1 MVIRIIK
8 YIISILALIIL
19 LVFGVLFSVIK
30 LYDKEIKDIAL
41 KQINNQLISPMIIQ
55 NIELSAFN
63 YFPAISLQFS
73 NLLIKDPLAN
83 NDTLLFAK
91 NAFLNFDAYDLINK
105 KYIVRKLVL
114 KNGSLAAKVS
124 SDGKENFD
132 VFISKDKS
140 ENNNFKFSLEQLTLK
155 DFSVNYQ
162 NIPLSQQYDFTIS
175 DSKLKG
181 QFSNQEYD
189 LNILSSMSVN
199 KFDLEGVNY
208 ISSKNAN
215 TEIILQVKNDPF
227 SLVIKKG
234 KLKIADM
241 NFFLEGD
248 YKSSKKDRINLN
260 IKGNQIQISEIF
272 SILPLDYA
280 SIKTKY
286 SSEGIFNFDGNL
298 NGEINNKQPL
308 SFFVNF
314 NTENATLKDKL
325 NNIQLEKIDLSGTF
339 NNKEQNLKIIN
350 FSALMNDKIMRG
362 NLEIDNFKTPT
373 YFLNIEGLFD
383 LNKIPFF
390 TTLKDFSLDGETAIE
405 METKITTKND
415 KLFFENLDGNIVSE
429 KINIEYLPLKTQLE
443 LNDFEADISK
453 KNMDITVQNSFFN
466 EDEFSMN
473 LNFMDWNKWFQA
485 DSKKIKC
492 NYDLKLDKFHLDDF
506 LEIFDSKDSSKTDY
520 QIDLEGAIAANELY
534 YDNLKFFNISSKRL
548 KINKSI
554 EIKNL
559 FMESYDGEILLNIYN
574 ADLNSDNQNWLIDGE
589 LSSLNIKQLMKS
601 FNDFDQDYI
610 KNEHISGSISSDFNS
625 QLIFDSL
632 NNWDFQK
639 SSIESKNTFKD
650 IVLLEYPFL
659 YDILKVFENS
669 VITRNI
675 IDINHYEKNL
685 HKVVFKDFKSTIIF
699 SDGITEIDKTNFE
712 NDVLGFSFYGNYNL
726 ENLVDYHLSFNW
738 ADIVRKKKSK
748 SDIVQE
754 NPVKGKQL
762 YLKIS
767 GPVEDLNYGFDKAE
781 IKKERKEIISNEKET
796 IKDII
801 KGDYQED
808 EKKSE
813 VFELEKETL
822 EKDTIQEL
830 KDRQNLKAKKKK
842 DSSKLGK
849 FLKKLGVEEPEK
861 KKPEFEID
869 Q

>member
-8 YIISILALIIL
+8 YIVSILALIIL

-30 LYDKEIKDIAL
+30 LYDKEIKEIAL

-55 NIELSAFN
+55 DIELSAFN

-73 NLLIKDPLAN
+73 NLLIKDPMAN
-83 NDTLLFAK
+83 SDTLLFAK
-91 NAFLNFDAYDLINK
+91 KAFLNFDAYDLINK

-114 KNGSLAAKVS
+114 KNGSISVKISA
-124 SDGKENFD
+124 DGKENFN
-132 VFISKDKS
+132 VFVSNNKA
-140 ENNNFKFSLEQLTLK
+140 ENKNFKFSLDQLNLK
-155 DFSVNYQ
+155 DFSLNYQ
-162 NIPLSQQYDFTIS
+162 NIPLTQEYDFTIS

-181 QFSNQEYD
+181 QFSNKEYD
-189 LNILSSMSVN
+189 LNILSSMLVN

-208 ISSKNAN
+208 INSKNAN
-215 TEIILQVKNDPF
+215 TEIILHVINDPF
-227 SLVIKKG
+227 SLTIKKG
-234 KLKIADM
+234 KLKIGDM

-248 YKSSKKDRINLN
+248 YKSSKKDILNLN

-272 SILPLDYA
+272 SVLPLDYA
-280 SIKTKY
+280 SIKKY

-298 NGEINNKQPL
+298 NGEMNNKHPL
-308 SFFVNF
+308 SFIVNF
-314 NTENATLKDKL
+314 NAENATLKDKL
-325 NNIQLEKIDLSGTF
+325 NNIQLKNIYLSGTF
-339 NNKEQNLKIIN
+339 NNIEQKLRIIN
-350 FSALMNDKIMRG
+350 FSALMNDKIMSG
-362 NLEIDNFKTPT
+362 NLEVNNFNNPT

-390 TTLKDFSLDGETAIE
+390 TALEDFSLDGETAIE
-405 METKITTKND
+405 METKITTKNN
-415 KLFFENLDGNIVSE
+415 KLFFENLDGKILSE
-429 KINIEYLPLKTQLE
+429 KINIEYLPLKTQIE
-443 LNDFEADISK
+443 LNGFEADISK

-485 DSKKIKC
+485 ESKKIKC
-492 NYDLKLDKFHLDDF
+492 NYDLKLDKFHLDNF

-574 ADLNSDNQNWLIDGE
+574 ANLNSDNQNWLIDGE
-589 LSSLNIKQLMKS
+589 LSSLNIKKLMKS
-601 FNDFDQDYI
+601 FNDFDQNYI

-625 QLIFDSL
+625 KLIFDSL
-632 NNWDFQK
+632 NNWDFQN
-639 SSIESKNTFKD
+639 SSIKSKNTFKD

-659 YDILKVFENS
+659 YDILEVFENS

-685 HKVVFKDFKSTIIF
+685 HKVVFRDFKSTIF
-699 SDGITEIDKTNFE
+699 LSDGITQIDKTNFE
-712 NDVLGFSFYGNYNL
+712 NDVLDFSFYGNYNL
-726 ENLVDYHLSFNW
+726 ENQVDYHLSFNW
-738 ADIVRKKKSK
+738 ADIVRRKKSK

-762 YLKIS
+762 FLKIS
-767 GPVEDLNYGFDKAE
+767 GPVEDLSYGFDKAE
-781 IKKERKEIISNEKET
+781 IKKERKEIISHEK
-796 IKDII
+796 KII
-801 KGDYQED
+801 KEIINGEYQEE

-813 VFELEKETL
+813 VFELEQETL
-822 EKDTIQEL
+822 DKDTIQEL
-830 KDRQNLKAKKKK
+830 KAHQNQKIKNKK
-842 DSSKLGK
+842 DSSKLDK

>member
-41 KQINNQLISPMIIQ
+41 KKINNQLISPMIIQ
-55 NIELSAFN
+55 NLELSAFN

-314 NTENATLKDKL
+314 NAENATLKDKL

-390 TTLKDFSLDGETAIE
+390 TTLKDFSLDGETAIK

-632 NNWDFQK
+632 NNWDFQN
-639 SSIESKNTFKD
+639 SSIESKNTFKG

-712 NDVLGFSFYGNYNL
+712 NDVLDFSFYGNYNL

>member
-55 NIELSAFN
+55 NLELSAFN

-314 NTENATLKDKL
+314 NAENATLKDKL

-415 KLFFENLDGNIVSE
+415 KLFFENLDGKIVSE

-632 NNWDFQK
+632 NNWDFQN
-639 SSIESKNTFKD
+639 SSIESKNTFKG

-712 NDVLGFSFYGNYNL
+712 NDVLDFSFYGNYNL

-767 GPVEDLNYGFDKAE
+767 GPVEDLSYGFDKAE

>member
-30 LYDKEIKDIAL
+30 LYDKEIKEIAL

-55 NIELSAFN
+55 DIELSAFN

-314 NTENATLKDKL
+314 NAENATLKDKL

-632 NNWDFQK
+632 NNWDFQN
-639 SSIESKNTFKD
+639 SSIESKNTFKG

-712 NDVLGFSFYGNYNL
+712 NDVLDFSFYGNYNL

-767 GPVEDLNYGFDKAE
+767 GPVEDLSYGFDKAE

>member
-55 NIELSAFN
+55 NLELSAFN

-124 SDGKENFD
+124 TDGKENFD

-314 NTENATLKDKL
+314 NAENATLKDKL

-632 NNWDFQK
+632 NNWDFQN
-639 SSIESKNTFKD
+639 SSIESKNTFKG

-712 NDVLGFSFYGNYNL
+712 NDVLDFSFYGNYNL

-767 GPVEDLNYGFDKAE
+767 GPVEDLSYGFDKAE

-808 EKKSE
+808 KKKSE

>member
-55 NIELSAFN
+55 NLELSAFN

-199 KFDLEGVNY
+199 KFYLEGVNY

-260 IKGNQIQISEIF
+260 IKGNQIQTSEIF

-314 NTENATLKDKL
+314 NAENATLKDKL

-610 KNEHISGSISSDFNS
+610 KNEHISGSISSDFKS

-632 NNWDFQK
+632 NNWDFQN
-639 SSIESKNTFKD
+639 SSIESNNTFKD

-712 NDVLGFSFYGNYNL
+712 NDVLDFSFYGNYNL

-767 GPVEDLNYGFDKAE
+767 GPVEDLSYGFDKAE

-830 KDRQNLKAKKKK
+830 KDSQNLKAKKKK

>member
-19 LVFGVLFSVIK
+19 LIFGVLFSVIK

-55 NIELSAFN
+55 NLELSAFN

-314 NTENATLKDKL
+314 NAENATLKDKL

-632 NNWDFQK
+632 NNWDFQN
-639 SSIESKNTFKD
+639 SSIESKNTFKG

-712 NDVLGFSFYGNYNL
+712 NDVLDFSFYGNYNL

>member
-19 LVFGVLFSVIK
+19 LIFGVLFSVIK

-124 SDGKENFD
+124 TDGKENFD
-132 VFISKDKS
+132 VFISKAKS

-314 NTENATLKDKL
+314 NAENATLKDKL

-362 NLEIDNFKTPT
+362 NLEIDNFNTPT

-492 NYDLKLDKFHLDDF
+492 NYDLKLDKFHLNDF
-506 LEIFDSKDSSKTDY
+506 LEILDSKDSSSTDY
-520 QIDLEGAIAANELY
+520 QIDLDGAITANELY
-534 YDNLKFFNISSKRL
+534 YDNLKFFNITSKIL
-548 KINKSI
+548 KINKSL

-559 FMESYDGEILLNIYN
+559 LMESYDGKILLNIYN
-574 ADLNSDNQNWLIDGE
+574 GDLSSENQNWLIDGE

-632 NNWDFQK
+632 NNWDFQN
-639 SSIESKNTFKD
+639 SSIESKNTFKG

-675 IDINHYEKNL
+675 IDINHYKKNL

-712 NDVLGFSFYGNYNL
+712 NDVLDFSFYGNYNL

-738 ADIVRKKKSK
+738 ADIVRKKKLK

-767 GPVEDLNYGFDKAE
+767 GPVEDLSYGFDKAE

-842 DSSKLGK
+842 DSSKLDK

>member
-41 KQINNQLISPMIIQ
+41 KQLNNQLISPMIIQ

-124 SDGKENFD
+124 TDGKENFD

-162 NIPLSQQYDFTIS
+162 NIPLRQQYDFTIS

-314 NTENATLKDKL
+314 NAENATLKDKL

-429 KINIEYLPLKTQLE
+429 KINIDYLPLKTQLE
-443 LNDFEADISK
+443 LNGFEADISK

-473 LNFMDWNKWFQA
+473 LNFMDWDKWFQS

-632 NNWDFQK
+632 NNWDFQN
-639 SSIESKNTFKD
+639 SSIESKNTFKG

-712 NDVLGFSFYGNYNL
+712 NDVLDFSFYGNYNI

-767 GPVEDLNYGFDKAE
+767 GPVEDLSYGFDKAE
-781 IKKERKEIISNEKET
+781 IKKERKEIISNEKEI

-801 KGDYQED
+801 KGDYKED

-842 DSSKLGK
+842 DSSKLDK

>member
-520 QIDLEGAIAANELY
+520 KIDLEGAIAANELY

-632 NNWDFQK
+632 NNWDFQN
-639 SSIESKNTFKD
+639 SSIESKNTFKG

-712 NDVLGFSFYGNYNL
+712 NDVLDFSFYGNYNL

>member
-8 YIISILALIIL
+8 YIVSILALIIL

-83 NDTLLFAK
+83 NDTLLFTK

-105 KYIVRKLVL
+105 KYVVRKLVL

-124 SDGKENFD
+124 TDGKENFD

-314 NTENATLKDKL
+314 NAENATLKDKL

-554 EIKNL
+554 EVKNL

-632 NNWDFQK
+632 NNWDFQN
-639 SSIESKNTFKD
+639 SSIESKNTFKG

-675 IDINHYEKNL
+675 IDINHYEKSL

-699 SDGITEIDKTNFE
+699 SDGITEIDKNNFE
-712 NDVLGFSFYGNYNL
+712 NDVLDFSFYGNYNL

-767 GPVEDLNYGFDKAE
+767 GPVEDLSYGFDKAE

-842 DSSKLGK
+842 DSSKLDK

>member
-8 YIISILALIIL
+8 YIVSILAIIIL
-19 LVFGVLFSVIK
+19 LLFGVLFSVVK
-30 LYDKEIKDIAL
+30 LYDKEIKEIAL

-55 NIELSAFN
+55 DIELSAFS

-73 NLLIKDPLAN
+73 NLLIKDPTAS
-83 NDTLLFAK
+83 NDTLLFAT

-105 KYIVRKLVL
+105 KYNVRKLVL

-124 SDGKENFD
+124 EDGKENFE
-132 VFISKDKS
+132 VFVSNNEP
-140 ENNNFKFSLEQLTLK
+140 ENKNFKFSLDQLTLNN
-155 DFSVNYQ
+155 FLINYQ
-162 NIPLSQQYDFTIS
+162 NIPLSQEYDFTIS

-181 QFSNQEYD
+181 QFSNKEYD

-199 KFDLEGVNY
+199 KFELEGVNY

-215 TEIILQVKNDPF
+215 TDIIILVKNDPF
-227 SLVIKKG
+227 SLTIKKG

-241 NFFLEGD
+241 NFFLEGA
-248 YKSSKKDRINLN
+248 YKSSKKDMINLN
-260 IKGNQIQISEIF
+260 IKGNQIKISEIF
-272 SILPLDYA
+272 SILPLDYPG
-280 SIKTKY
+280 IKTKY

-298 NGEINNKQPL
+298 NGEMNNKQPL
-308 SFFVNF
+308 YFFVNF
-314 NTENATLKDKL
+314 NAKNATLKDNL
-325 NNIQLEKIDLSGTF
+325 NNIQLEKIDLKGTF
-339 NNKEQNLKIIN
+339 NNKEQKLRIIN
-350 FSALMNDKIMRG
+350 FSALINDKIMRG
-362 NLEIDNFKTPT
+362 NLDVNNFKKPT
-373 YFLNIEGLFD
+373 YFLNIEGIFD

-390 TTLKDFSLDGETAIE
+390 TTLKDFYLDGETAIE

-415 KLFFENLDGNIVSE
+415 KLFFENLDGKLVS
-429 KINIEYLPLKTQLE
+429 KQINIDYLPLKTHLE

-473 LNFMDWNKWFQA
+473 LNFIDWNKFIQA
-485 DSKKIKC
+485 NSKKIKC
-492 NYDLKLDKFHLDDF
+492 NYDLNLDKFHLDDF
-506 LEIFDSKDSSKTDY
+506 LEIFDSKDSSSTDY
-520 QIDLEGAIAANELY
+520 QIDLDGAITANELY
-534 YDNLKFFNISSKRL
+534 YDNLMFSNVVTKRL
-548 KINKSI
+548 KINKSL
-554 EIKNL
+554 EIKKL
-559 FMESYDGEILLNIYN
+559 LMESYDGRMFLNIYN
-574 ADLNSDNQNWLIDGE
+574 ADLSSENQNWLIDGE
-589 LSSLNIKQLMKS
+589 LSNLNINKLMKS

-625 QLIFDSL
+625 KLIFDSL
-632 NNWDFQK
+632 NNLNFQN

-685 HKVVFKDFKSTIIF
+685 HKVEFKDFKSTISSF
-699 SDGITEIDKTNFE
+699 DGITEIDKTNFE
-712 NDVLGFSFYGNYNL
+712 NDVLDFSFYGNYNL
-726 ENLVDYHLSFNW
+726 ENQVDYHLSFNW

-748 SDIVQE
+748 SDIIQE

-762 YLKIS
+762 FLKIS
-767 GPVEDLNYGFDKAE
+767 GPVEDLTYGFDKAE
-781 IKKERKEIISNEKET
+781 IKKERKEIISNEKEI
-796 IKDII
+796 IKEII
-801 KGDYQED
+801 KGEYQEE

-813 VFELEKETL
+813 VFELEQEKL
-822 EKDTIQEL
+822 DKDTMQVNKVL
-830 KDRQNLKAKKKK
+830 KNKRIKKKK
-842 DSSKLGK
+842 DSSKIDK
-849 FLKKLGVEEPEK
+849 FLKKLGVEEQEK

>member
-55 NIELSAFN
+55 NLELSAFN

-314 NTENATLKDKL
+314 NAENATLKDKL

-610 KNEHISGSISSDFNS
+610 NNEHISGSISSDFNS

-632 NNWDFQK
+632 NNWDFQN
-639 SSIESKNTFKD
+639 SSIESKNTFKG

-685 HKVVFKDFKSTIIF
+685 HKVVFKDFKSAIIF

-712 NDVLGFSFYGNYNL
+712 NDVLDFSFYGNYNL

-767 GPVEDLNYGFDKAE
+767 GPVEDLSYGFDKAE

-842 DSSKLGK
+842 DSSKLDK

>member
-8 YIISILALIIL
+8 YIVSILALIIL

-30 LYDKEIKDIAL
+30 LYDKEIKVIAL

-55 NIELSAFN
+55 DIELSAFN

-73 NLLIKDPLAN
+73 NLLIKDPLADS
-83 NDTLLFAK
+83 DTLLFAK

-124 SDGKENFD
+124 KEGKENFD
-132 VFISKDKS
+132 VFVSNDKS
-140 ENNNFKFSLEQLTLK
+140 ENKNFQFSLDQLTLK

-162 NIPLSQQYDFTIS
+162 NIPLSQEYDFTIS
-175 DSKLKG
+175 DSKLRG
-181 QFSNQEYD
+181 QFSNKEYD
-189 LNILSSMSVN
+189 LNILSSMLVN
-199 KFDLEGVNY
+199 KFDLGGVNY

-215 TEIILQVKNDPF
+215 TEIILHVKNDPF
-227 SLVIKKG
+227 SLKIKKG

-248 YKSSKKDRINLN
+248 YKSSKKDMINLN

-272 SILPLDYA
+272 SVLPLDYA

-298 NGEINNKQPL
+298 NGEMNNKQPL
-308 SFFVNF
+308 SFLVNF
-314 NTENATLKDKL
+314 NAENATLKDNL

-339 NNKEQNLKIIN
+339 NNKEQKLKIIN

-362 NLEIDNFKTPT
+362 DLEINNFNKPT
-373 YFLNIEGLFD
+373 YFLNIDGLFD

-390 TTLKDFSLDGETAIE
+390 TTLKDFSFDGETAIE

-415 KLFFENLDGNIVSE
+415 KLFFENLDGKLVSK
-429 KINIEYLPLKTQLE
+429 KINIDYFPKKTHIE

-453 KNMDITVQNSFFN
+453 KNMDIIVQNSFFN

-473 LNFMDWNKWFQA
+473 LNFLDWNKLVQA
-485 DSKKIKC
+485 DHKKIKC
-492 NYDLKLDKFHLDDF
+492 NYDLKLDKFHLDDL
-506 LEIFDSKDSSKTDY
+506 LEIFNSKDSSNADY
-520 QIDLEGAIAANELY
+520 QIDLEGAITANELY
-534 YDNLKFFNISSKRL
+534 YDNLKFSNVTSKRL
-548 KINKSI
+548 KINKSL

-559 FMESYDGEILLNIYN
+559 LMESYGGEILLNIYN
-574 ADLNSDNQNWLIDGE
+574 ADLSSDNQNWLIDGK
-589 LSSLNIKQLMKS
+589 LSSLNIKKLMKS
-601 FNDFDQDYI
+601 FNDFDQEYI
-610 KNEHISGSISSDFNS
+610 KNKHISGNISSDFNS
-625 QLIFDSL
+625 KLIFDSL
-632 NNWDFQK
+632 NNWDFQN
-639 SSIESKNTFKD
+639 SSIESKNTFKE

-659 YDILKVFENS
+659 YDILKVFESS

-685 HKVVFKDFKSTIIF
+685 HKVVFKDFKSTIIS

-712 NDVLGFSFYGNYNL
+712 NDVLDFSFYGNYNL
-726 ENLVDYHLSFNW
+726 ENQVDYHLNFNW
-738 ADIVRKKKSK
+738 ADIVRRKKSK

-762 YLKIS
+762 FLKIS
-767 GPVEDLNYGFDKAE
+767 GPVEDLSYGFDKAE
-781 IKKERKEIISNEKET
+781 VKKERKEIISNEKET

-801 KGDYQED
+801 KGEYQEE

-813 VFELEKETL
+813 VFELEQETL
-822 EKDTIQEL
+822 DKDTVQEI
-830 KDRQNLKAKKKK
+830 KVRQNQKTKKKK
-842 DSSKLGK
+842 DSSKLDK

>member
-8 YIISILALIIL
+8 YIVSILALIIL

-30 LYDKEIKDIAL
+30 LYDKEIKEIAL

-55 NIELSAFN
+55 DIELSAFN

-73 NLLIKDPLAN
+73 NLLINDPLAKE
-83 NDTLLFAK
+83 DTLLFAK
-91 NAFLNFDAYDLINK
+91 SAFLNFDAYDLINE

-114 KNGSLAAKVS
+114 KNGSFGAKIS
-124 SDGKENFD
+124 ADGEENFD
-132 VFISKDKS
+132 VFVSGNKT
-140 ENNNFKFSLEQLTLK
+140 ENKNFKFSLDQLTLK
-155 DFSVNYQ
+155 DFSINYQ
-162 NIPLSQQYDFTIS
+162 NIPLSQEYDFTIS

-181 QFSNQEYD
+181 QFSNKEYD
-189 LNILSSMSVN
+189 LNIISSMSVN

-215 TEIILQVKNDPF
+215 TEVILHVKNDPF
-227 SLVIKKG
+227 SLKIKKG

-248 YKSSKKDRINLN
+248 YKSSKKDLINLN
-260 IKGNQIQISEIF
+260 IKGNQIKISEIF

-298 NGEINNKQPL
+298 NGEMNNKQPL
-308 SFFVNF
+308 TFFVNF
-314 NTENATLKDKL
+314 NAKNATLKDNF
-325 NNIQLEKIDLSGTF
+325 NNIHLEKIDLSGSF
-339 NNKEQNLKIIN
+339 DNKEQKLKIIN
-350 FSALMNDKIMRG
+350 FSALINEKIMSG
-362 NLEIDNFKTPT
+362 NLEVNNFNKPT
-373 YFLNIEGLFD
+373 YFLKIDGLFD

-390 TTLKDFSLDGETAIE
+390 TTLEDFSLEGETAIE
-405 METKITTKND
+405 IETKITTKND
-415 KLFFENLDGNIVSE
+415 KLIFENLDGMLVSK
-429 KINIEYLPLKTQLE
+429 KIKIDYLPQATHLE
-443 LNDFEADISK
+443 LNEFEADITR

-473 LNFMDWNKWFQA
+473 LNFMDWNKLFQSEA
-485 DSKKIKC
+485 KKIKC
-492 NYDLKLDKFHLDDF
+492 NYDLKFDKFHLDDF
-506 LEIFDSKDSSKTDY
+506 LEIFDSKDSSNSDY
-520 QIDLEGAIAANELY
+520 QIDLDGAITASELY
-534 YDNLKFFNISSKRL
+534 YDNLKFSNVASKRL
-548 KINKSI
+548 KINKSL

-559 FMESYDGEILLNIYN
+559 LMESYDGEILLNIYN
-574 ADLNSDNQNWLIDGE
+574 ADLSSDNQNWFIDGE
-589 LSSLNIKQLMKS
+589 LSNLNIKQLMKS

-625 QLIFDSL
+625 KLIFDPS
-632 NNWDFQK
+632 NNWDFQN

-685 HKVVFKDFKSTIIF
+685 HKVAFKDFKSTII
-699 SDGITEIDKTNFE
+699 SSNGTTEIDKTNFE
-712 NDVLGFSFYGNYNL
+712 NDVLDFSFYGNYNL
-726 ENLVDYHLSFNW
+726 ENQVDYHLSFNW

-754 NPVKGKQL
+754 NPIKGKQL
-762 YLKIS
+762 FLKIS
-767 GPVEDLNYGFDKAE
+767 GPVEDLSYGFDKAE

-796 IKDII
+796 IKEII
-801 KGDYQED
+801 KGDYQEE

-813 VFELEKETL
+813 VFELEQEIL
-822 EKDTIQEL
+822 IKDTIQEL
-830 KDRQNLKAKKKK
+830 KALQNLKTKKKK
-842 DSSKLGK
+842 DSSKLDK

>member
-415 KLFFENLDGNIVSE
+415 KLFFENLDGKIVSK

-632 NNWDFQK
+632 NNWDFQN

-712 NDVLGFSFYGNYNL
+712 NDVLDFSFYGNYNL

-767 GPVEDLNYGFDKAE
+767 GPVEDLSYGFDKAE

>member
-520 QIDLEGAIAANELY
+520 KIDLEGAIAANELY

-632 NNWDFQK
+632 NNWDFQN

-712 NDVLGFSFYGNYNL
+712 NDVLDFSFYGNYNL

-830 KDRQNLKAKKKK
+830 KDHKNIKAKKKK

>member
-140 ENNNFKFSLEQLTLK
+140 ENNKFKFSLEQLTLK

-415 KLFFENLDGNIVSE
+415 KLFFENLDGKIVSK

-610 KNEHISGSISSDFNS
+610 NNEHISGSISSDFNS

-632 NNWDFQK
+632 NNWDFQN

-712 NDVLGFSFYGNYNL
+712 NDVLDFSFYGNYNL

-767 GPVEDLNYGFDKAE
+767 GPVEDLSYGFDKAE

>member
-124 SDGKENFD
+124 TDGKENFD

-155 DFSVNYQ
+155 DFSVNYH

-314 NTENATLKDKL
+314 NAENATLKDKL

-492 NYDLKLDKFHLDDF
+492 NYELKLDKFHLDNF

-534 YDNLKFFNISSKRL
+534 YDNLKFFNISSKRF

-559 FMESYDGEILLNIYN
+559 FMDSYDGEILLNIYN

-632 NNWDFQK
+632 NNWDFQN
-639 SSIESKNTFKD
+639 SSIESKNTFKG

-712 NDVLGFSFYGNYNL
+712 NDVLDFSFYGNYNL

>member
-55 NIELSAFN
+55 NLELSAFN

-140 ENNNFKFSLEQLTLK
+140 ENNKFKFSLEQLTLK

-199 KFDLEGVNY
+199 KFYLEGVNY

-314 NTENATLKDKL
+314 NAENATLKDKL

-610 KNEHISGSISSDFNS
+610 NNEHISGSISSDFNS

-632 NNWDFQK
+632 NNWDFQN

-712 NDVLGFSFYGNYNL
+712 NDVLDFSFYGNYNL

-767 GPVEDLNYGFDKAE
+767 GPVEDLSYGFDKAE

>member
-8 YIISILALIIL
+8 YIISILALMIL

-30 LYDKEIKDIAL
+30 LYDKEIKEIAL

-55 NIELSAFN
+55 DIELSAFN

-73 NLLIKDPLAN
+73 NLLIKDPLAK
-83 NDTLLFAK
+83 NDTLLFAN
-91 NAFLNFDAYDLINK
+91 NAFLNFDAYDLIKK

-140 ENNNFKFSLEQLTLK
+140 ENNNFKFSLEQLTLI

-162 NIPLSQQYDFTIS
+162 NIPLSQEYDFTIS

-189 LNILSSMSVN
+189 LNILSSMTVN

-248 YKSSKKDRINLN
+248 YKSSKKDMINLN

-314 NTENATLKDKL
+314 NAENATLKDKL

-350 FSALMNDKIMRG
+350 FSALMNDKIMGG
-362 NLEIDNFKTPT
+362 NLEVDNFKKPT
-373 YFLNIEGLFD
+373 YFLNIEGIFD

-390 TTLKDFSLDGETAIE
+390 TTLKDISLDGETAIE

-415 KLFFENLDGNIVSE
+415 KLFFENLDGKIVSK
-429 KINIEYLPLKTQLE
+429 KINIDYFPLKTQLE
-443 LNDFEADISK
+443 LNDFKADISK
-453 KNMDITVQNSFFN
+453 KNMNITVQNSLFN

-473 LNFMDWNKWFQA
+473 LNFVEWNKWFQA

-492 NYDLKLDKFHLDDF
+492 NYDLKLDKFHLNDF
-506 LEIFDSKDSSKTDY
+506 LEILDSKDSSSTDY
-520 QIDLEGAIAANELY
+520 QIDLDGAITANELY
-534 YDNLKFFNISSKRL
+534 YDNLKFFNITSKRL
-548 KINKSI
+548 KINKSL

-559 FMESYDGEILLNIYN
+559 LMESYDGKILLNIYN
-574 ADLNSDNQNWLIDGE
+574 GDLSSENQNWLIDGE

-601 FNDFDQDYI
+601 FNDFDQNYI
-610 KNEHISGSISSDFNS
+610 KNEHILGSISSDFNS

-632 NNWDFQK
+632 NNWDFQN

-685 HKVVFKDFKSTIIF
+685 HKVEFKDFKSNVT
-699 SDGITEIDKTNFE
+699 STDGITEIDKTNFE
-712 NDVLGFSFYGNYNL
+712 NDVLDFSFYGNYNL

-762 YLKIS
+762 FLKIS
-767 GPVEDLNYGFDKAE
+767 GPVEDLSYGFDKAE

-801 KGDYQED
+801 KGEYQEE

-813 VFELEKETL
+813 AFELEQETL

-830 KDRQNLKAKKKK
+830 KVRQNLKIKKKK
-842 DSSKLGK
+842 DSSKLDK

>member
-8 YIISILALIIL
+8 YIVSILALIIL

-41 KQINNQLISPMIIQ
+41 KQINNQLISPMIIED
-55 NIELSAFN
+55 IELSAFN

-73 NLLIKDPLAN
+73 NLLIKDPMAN
-83 NDTLLFAK
+83 NDTLLFAT

-114 KNGSLAAKVS
+114 KNGSLTAKVS
-124 SDGKENFD
+124 TDGKENFN
-132 VFISKDKS
+132 VFVPNNKP
-140 ENNNFKFSLEQLTLK
+140 ENKNFKFSLDQLNLK
-155 DFSVNYQ
+155 DFSLNYQ
-162 NIPLSQQYDFTIS
+162 NIPLRQEYDFTIS

-181 QFSNQEYD
+181 QFSNKEYD
-189 LNILSSMSVN
+189 LNIISSMLVN

-215 TEIILQVKNDPF
+215 TEIILHVINDPF
-227 SLVIKKG
+227 SLTVKKG

-248 YKSSKKDRINLN
+248 YKSSKKDILNLN

-272 SILPLDYA
+272 SVLPLDYT

-298 NGEINNKQPL
+298 KGEMNKEQPL
-308 SFFVNF
+308 SFVVNF
-314 NTENATLKDKL
+314 NAENATLKDKL

-339 NNKEQNLKIIN
+339 NNKKQKLRVIN
-350 FSALMNDKIMRG
+350 FSAFMNDKIMRG
-362 NLEIDNFKTPT
+362 NLEVNNFNNPT

-383 LNKIPFF
+383 LKKISFF
-390 TTLKDFSLDGETAIE
+390 TTLKDFYLDGETAIE
-405 METKITTKND
+405 METKIITKND
-415 KLFFENLDGNIVSE
+415 KLFLENLDGKLVSK
-429 KINIEYLPLKTQLE
+429 KINIDYLTTKTHLE

-554 EIKNL
+554 EVKNL

-632 NNWDFQK
+632 NNWDFQN
-639 SSIESKNTFKD
+639 SSIESKNTFKG

-712 NDVLGFSFYGNYNL
+712 NDVLDFSFYGNYNL

-767 GPVEDLNYGFDKAE
+767 GPVEDLSYGFDKAE
-781 IKKERKEIISNEKET
+781 IKKERKEIISNEKEI

-808 EKKSE
+808 EKKNE

-842 DSSKLGK
+842 DSSKLDK

>member
-162 NIPLSQQYDFTIS
+162 NIPLRQEYDFTIS

-181 QFSNQEYD
+181 QFSNKEYD

-208 ISSKNAN
+208 LSSKNAN
-215 TEIILQVKNDPF
+215 TEIILHVINNPF
-227 SLVIKKG
+227 SLTIKKG
-234 KLKIADM
+234 KLKIGDM

-248 YKSSKKDRINLN
+248 YKNSKKDMINLN

-280 SIKTKY
+280 SIKTKF

-298 NGEINNKQPL
+298 NGEMNNKQPL

-314 NTENATLKDKL
+314 NAENATLKDKL

-339 NNKEQNLKIIN
+339 NNKEQNLKITN
-350 FSALMNDKIMRG
+350 FSALINDKIMRG
-362 NLEIDNFKTPT
+362 NLEVENFKKPT

-415 KLFFENLDGNIVSE
+415 KLFFENLDGKIVSK

-632 NNWDFQK
+632 NNWDFQN
-639 SSIESKNTFKD
+639 SSIESKNTFKG

-712 NDVLGFSFYGNYNL
+712 NDVLDFSFYGNYNL

-767 GPVEDLNYGFDKAE
+767 GPVEDLSYGFDKAE

>member
-30 LYDKEIKDIAL
+30 LYDKEIKEIAL

-124 SDGKENFD
+124 TDGKENFD

-162 NIPLSQQYDFTIS
+162 NIPLSQEYDFTIS

-248 YKSSKKDRINLN
+248 YKSSKKDMINLN

-314 NTENATLKDKL
+314 NAENATLKDKL

-362 NLEIDNFKTPT
+362 DLEIDNFKTPT

-415 KLFFENLDGNIVSE
+415 KLFFESLDGKIVSE
-429 KINIEYLPLKTQLE
+429 KINIDYLPLKTQLE
-443 LNDFEADISK
+443 LNGFEADIS
-453 KNMDITVQNSFFN
+453 
-466 EDEFSMN
+466 
-473 LNFMDWNKWFQA
+473 
-485 DSKKIKC
+485 
-492 NYDLKLDKFHLDDF
+492 KFHLDDF

-548 KINKSI
+548 KINKSL

-559 FMESYDGEILLNIYN
+559 LMESYDGEILLNIYN
-574 ADLNSDNQNWLIDGE
+574 ADLNSDNQNWLIEGE

-625 QLIFDSL
+625 KLIFDSL
-632 NNWDFQK
+632 NNWDFQN
-639 SSIESKNTFKD
+639 SSIESKNTFKG

-699 SDGITEIDKTNFE
+699 SNGITEIDKTNFE
-712 NDVLGFSFYGNYNL
+712 NDVLDFSFYGNYNL

-748 SDIVQE
+748 SHIVQE

-762 YLKIS
+762 FLKIS
-767 GPVEDLNYGFDKAE
+767 GPVEDLSYGFDKAE

-796 IKDII
+796 IKDI
-801 KGDYQED
+801 
-808 EKKSE
+808 
-813 VFELEKETL
+813 V
-822 EKDTIQEL
+822 
-830 KDRQNLKAKKKK
+830 
-842 DSSKLGK
+842 
-849 FLKKLGVEEPEK
+849 
-861 KKPEFEID
+861 
-869 Q
+869 

>member
-1 MVIRIIK
+1 MVIRVIK

-30 LYDKEIKDIAL
+30 LYDKEIKEIAL

-55 NIELSAFN
+55 DIELSAFN

-73 NLLIKDPLAN
+73 NLLIKDPLAS
-83 NDTLLFAK
+83 NDTLLFSK

-105 KYIVRKLVL
+105 KYLVRKLVL
-114 KNGSLAAKVS
+114 KNGRLAAKVIT
-124 SDGKENFD
+124 DGKENFD

-162 NIPLSQQYDFTIS
+162 NIPLRQEYDFTIS

-181 QFSNQEYD
+181 QFSNKEYD
-189 LNILSSMSVN
+189 LNILSSMLVN

-208 ISSKNAN
+208 LSSKNAN
-215 TEIILQVKNDPF
+215 TEIILHVINNPF
-227 SLVIKKG
+227 SLTIKKG
-234 KLKIADM
+234 KLKIGDM

-248 YKSSKKDRINLN
+248 YKNSKKDMINLN

-280 SIKTKY
+280 SIKTKF

-298 NGEINNKQPL
+298 NGEMNNKQPL

-314 NTENATLKDKL
+314 NAENATLKDKL

-362 NLEIDNFKTPT
+362 NLEVENFKKPT

-415 KLFFENLDGNIVSE
+415 KLFFENLDGKIVSK
-429 KINIEYLPLKTQLE
+429 KINIEYLPLKTHLE

-473 LNFMDWNKWFQA
+473 LNFIDWNKWFQA

-534 YDNLKFFNISSKRL
+534 FDNLKFFNISSKRL

-554 EIKNL
+554 DIKNL

-574 ADLNSDNQNWLIDGE
+574 ADLSSDNQNWLIDGE

-610 KNEHISGSISSDFNS
+610 NNEHISGSISSDFNS

-632 NNWDFQK
+632 NNWDFQN
-639 SSIESKNTFKD
+639 SSIESKNTFKG

-699 SDGITEIDKTNFE
+699 SGGITEIDKTNFE
-712 NDVLGFSFYGNYNL
+712 NDVLDFSFYGNYNL

-738 ADIVRKKKSK
+738 ADIVRKKKLK

-767 GPVEDLNYGFDKAE
+767 GLVEDLSYGFDKAE

-842 DSSKLGK
+842 DSSKLDK

>member
-140 ENNNFKFSLEQLTLK
+140 ENNKFKFSLEQLTLK

-314 NTENATLKDKL
+314 NAENATLKDKL

-632 NNWDFQK
+632 NNWDFQN
-639 SSIESKNTFKD
+639 SSIESKNTFKG

-712 NDVLGFSFYGNYNL
+712 NDVLDFSFYGNYNL

-767 GPVEDLNYGFDKAE
+767 GPVEDLSYGFDKAE

>member
-1 MVIRIIK
+1 MVIRVIK

-30 LYDKEIKDIAL
+30 LYDKEIKEIAL

-55 NIELSAFN
+55 DIELSAFN

-73 NLLIKDPLAN
+73 NLLIKDPLAS
-83 NDTLLFAK
+83 NDTLLFSK

-105 KYIVRKLVL
+105 KYLVRKLVL
-114 KNGSLAAKVS
+114 KNGRLAAKVIT
-124 SDGKENFD
+124 DGKENFD

-162 NIPLSQQYDFTIS
+162 NIPLRQEYDFTIS

-181 QFSNQEYD
+181 QFSNKEYD
-189 LNILSSMSVN
+189 LNILSSMLVN

-208 ISSKNAN
+208 LSSKNAN
-215 TEIILQVKNDPF
+215 TEIILHVINNPF
-227 SLVIKKG
+227 SLTIKKG
-234 KLKIADM
+234 KLKIGDM

-248 YKSSKKDRINLN
+248 YKNSKKDMINLN

-280 SIKTKY
+280 SIKTKF

-298 NGEINNKQPL
+298 NGEMNNKQPL

-314 NTENATLKDKL
+314 NAENATLKDKL

-362 NLEIDNFKTPT
+362 NLEVENFKKPT

-415 KLFFENLDGNIVSE
+415 KLFFENLDGKIFSK

-473 LNFMDWNKWFQA
+473 LNFIDWNKWFQA

-492 NYDLKLDKFHLDDF
+492 SYDLKLDKFHLDDF

-534 YDNLKFFNISSKRL
+534 FDNLKFFNISSKRL

-554 EIKNL
+554 DIKNL

-574 ADLNSDNQNWLIDGE
+574 ADLSSDNQNWLIDGE

-610 KNEHISGSISSDFNS
+610 NNEHISGSISSDFNS

-632 NNWDFQK
+632 NNWDFQN
-639 SSIESKNTFKD
+639 SSIESKNTFKG

-675 IDINHYEKNL
+675 IDINYYEKNL

-699 SDGITEIDKTNFE
+699 SGGITEIDKTNFE
-712 NDVLGFSFYGNYNL
+712 NDVLDFSFYGNYNL

-738 ADIVRKKKSK
+738 ADIVRKKKLK

-767 GPVEDLNYGFDKAE
+767 GLVEDLSYGFDKAE

-842 DSSKLGK
+842 DSSKLDK

>member
-19 LVFGVLFSVIK
+19 LIFGVLFSVIK

-248 YKSSKKDRINLN
+248 YKSSNKDRINLN

-314 NTENATLKDKL
+314 NAENATLKDKL

-453 KNMDITVQNSFFN
+453 KNMDITVQKSFFN

-554 EIKNL
+554 EVKNL

-632 NNWDFQK
+632 NNWDFQN
-639 SSIESKNTFKD
+639 SSIESKNTFKG

-712 NDVLGFSFYGNYNL
+712 NDVLDFSFYGNYNL

-767 GPVEDLNYGFDKAE
+767 GPVEDLSYGFDKAE
-781 IKKERKEIISNEKET
+781 IKKERKEIISNEKEI

-801 KGDYQED
+801 KGDYKED

-813 VFELEKETL
+813 VFDLEKETL

-842 DSSKLGK
+842 DSSKLDK

>member
-314 NTENATLKDKL
+314 NAENATLKDKL

-632 NNWDFQK
+632 NNWDFQN
-639 SSIESKNTFKD
+639 SSIESKNTFKG

-712 NDVLGFSFYGNYNL
+712 NDVLDFSFYGNYNI

>member
-30 LYDKEIKDIAL
+30 LYDKEIKEIAL

-55 NIELSAFN
+55 NLELSAFN

-155 DFSVNYQ
+155 DFSVNYH

-175 DSKLKG
+175 DSRLKG

-248 YKSSKKDRINLN
+248 YKSSKQDRINLN

-314 NTENATLKDKL
+314 NAENATLKDKL

-443 LNDFEADISK
+443 LNGFEADISK

-473 LNFMDWNKWFQA
+473 LNFMDWNKWFQS

-632 NNWDFQK
+632 NNWDFQN

-712 NDVLGFSFYGNYNL
+712 NDVLDFSFYGNYNL

>member
-520 QIDLEGAIAANELY
+520 KIDLEGAIAANELY

-632 NNWDFQK
+632 NNWDFQN

-712 NDVLGFSFYGNYNL
+712 NDVLDFSFYGNYNL

>member
-19 LVFGVLFSVIK
+19 LIFGVLFSVIK

-105 KYIVRKLVL
+105 KYVVRKLVL

-199 KFDLEGVNY
+199 KFYLEGVNY

-314 NTENATLKDKL
+314 NAENATLKDKL

-362 NLEIDNFKTPT
+362 NLEVENFKTPT

-610 KNEHISGSISSDFNS
+610 KNEHTSGSISSDFNS

-632 NNWDFQK
+632 NNWDFQN
-639 SSIESKNTFKD
+639 SSIESKNTFKG

-699 SDGITEIDKTNFE
+699 SNGITEIDKTNFE
-712 NDVLGFSFYGNYNL
+712 NDVLDFSFYGNYNL

-767 GPVEDLNYGFDKAE
+767 GPVEDLSYGFDKAE

-842 DSSKLGK
+842 DSSKLDK

>member
-1 MVIRIIK
+1 MVLRIIK

-19 LVFGVLFSVIK
+19 LIFGVLFSVIK

-55 NIELSAFN
+55 NLELSAFN

-199 KFDLEGVNY
+199 KFYLEGVNY

-314 NTENATLKDKL
+314 NAENATLKDKL

-362 NLEIDNFKTPT
+362 NLEINNFNTPT

-453 KNMDITVQNSFFN
+453 KNMDITVQKSFFN

-632 NNWDFQK
+632 NNWDFQN
-639 SSIESKNTFKD
+639 SSIESKNTFKG

-712 NDVLGFSFYGNYNL
+712 NDVLDFSFYGNYNL

-767 GPVEDLNYGFDKAE
+767 GPVEDLSYGFDKAE

-830 KDRQNLKAKKKK
+830 KDRHNLKAKKKK

>member
-155 DFSVNYQ
+155 DFSVNYH

-314 NTENATLKDKL
+314 NAENATLKDKL

-632 NNWDFQK
+632 NNWDFQN
-639 SSIESKNTFKD
+639 SSIESKNTFKG

-712 NDVLGFSFYGNYNL
+712 NDVLDFSFYGNYNL

-767 GPVEDLNYGFDKAE
+767 GPVEDLSYGFDKAE